1 MKKFNFKKDELEK
14 IGGGKEAEVEH
25 DIRLLHKIIEEE
37 VLYRNLLSKFTPLII
52 QLVKNSLTTLI
63 TESNIIL
70 YKTSILSLC
79 KFMCISKK
87 FCEENLNLLFE
98 ILESSK
104 INPSLKLNVCVSFGD
119 LVNRFPNTLQTQ
131 INKYF
136 NCLKSNDTQVVRHA
150 MIVIS
155 HLFLNDMLKL
165 TEDIVEIC
173 LLLESEDIRLR
184 DLVNLFF
191 FELNKKGNNV
201 IYNVIPKALNRLNNE
216 YKKLEY
222 NKFQSIMKNLIKFVE
237 KDKQTEGLIEKLFN
251 KLKTSIDVI
260 EWRNTTF
267 CLSLFNYTEKSINK
281 LNELYQGLKDKIEDK
296 IVNENFQTIFV
307 RLRKNSGNI
316 NKENLVE
323 IERKFFAGEKINP
336 NTNAKKDKNTNKKRN
351 ITNQKKVNSK
361 RSHSTMISYSN
372 NLKITNS
379 NKNQINIDA
388 DESEEILE
396 DDESSIK
403 NNFVKRNLRSQ
414 KNNDKK
420 PKKNYQES
428 IEDDEEE
435 EEYES
440 D

>member
-1 MKKFNFKKDELEK
+1 
-14 IGGGKEAEVEH
+14 
-25 DIRLLHKIIEEE
+25 
-37 VLYRNLLSKFTPLII
+37 
-52 QLVKNSLTTLI
+52 
-63 TESNIIL
+63 
-70 YKTSILSLC
+70 
-79 KFMCISKK
+79 
-87 FCEENLNLLFE
+87 
-98 ILESSK
+98 
-104 INPSLKLNVCVSFGD
+104 
-119 LVNRFPNTLQTQ
+119 
-131 INKYF
+131 
-136 NCLKSNDTQVVRHA
+136 
-150 MIVIS
+150 
-155 HLFLNDMLKL
+155 
-165 TEDIVEIC
+165 
-173 LLLESEDIRLR
+173 
-184 DLVNLFF
+184 
-191 FELNKKGNNV
+191 
-201 IYNVIPKALNRLNNE
+201 
-216 YKKLEY
+216 
-222 NKFQSIMKNLIKFVE
+222 MKNLIKFVE